1 MNHARALR
9 VALTAMRAEKQ
20 RLAVQAN
27 LFKAGCDTP
36 GTRTAA
42 KRYQDLN
49 EAIALLEQPQQ
60 VGMRLE

>member
-1 MNHARALR
+1 MNHARAIHI
-9 VALTAMRAEKQ
+9 AMTAMRAEKQ

-60 VGMRLE
+60 VGMRLG

>member
-1 MNHARALR
+1 MKYTRAIHI
-9 VALTAMRAEKQ
+9 ALTAMRAEKQ
-20 RLAVQAN
+20 RLAVQTN

-42 KRYQDLN
+42 KRYQDLH
-49 EAIALLEQPQQ
+49 EAIAVLEQPQQ